1 MNYFNLRLLQDN
13 DVDES
18 VRIDNSLKKIKKEM
32 KMKGY
37 AVDDFFEVTQ
47 LINSMI
53 GLLIFPQQ
61 AYYNNLSEKTEDMK
75 REYPLL
81 YSYVIG
87 QRGEYQNTYY
97 ENTRNQRIRTPEKNN
112 IKNVLRHLRNSAS
125 HRRLSI
131 HPENGRLCDGANI
144 IKAVKFEDSRGT
156 EKFLL
161 KIDVKDLEQLLIEI
175 CDGIIKKTN

>member
-1 MNYFNLRLLQDN
+1 MSRPIQLWNSPILMKKSKEWSSMPWTIHRQSPPFLRRRG
-13 DVDES
+13 S
-18 VRIDNSLKKIKKEM
+18 KGTVRKTNSH
-32 KMKGY
+32 
-37 AVDDFFEVTQ
+37 
-47 LINSMI
+47 
-53 GLLIFPQQ
+53 
-61 AYYNNLSEKTEDMK
+61 
-75 REYPLL
+75 
-81 YSYVIG
+81 
-87 QRGEYQNTYY
+87 TYY
-97 ENTRNQRIRTPEKNN
+97 ENTRNQRNRTPEKNN

-175 CDGIIKKTN
+175 CDGIIKKTNWVLMQNQEHMFQRRGWL